1 MLETNSSLKEKDAQK
16 LINTWLNLH
25 LIYAEH

>member
-1 MLETNSSLKEKDAQK
+1 MLETNSSLKGKDVQK

>member
-16 LINTWLNLH
+16 LINTWLNLY